1 MLQRDEQPRDTIV
14 INCNTN
20 MNKQMFLSY
29 GQSRVNRDGQAR
41 VTEMWASKC
50 YRDMGKPPI
59 MLSSHVNF
67 MGSHS
72 RCDDD
77 NFDINTAIRNV

>member
-1 MLQRDEQPRDTIV
+1 MNKQIFRGMGKQMLQR
-14 INCNTN
+14 
-20 MNKQMFLSY
+20 Y
-29 GQSRVNRDGQAR
+29 GQTN
-41 VTEMWASKC
+41 VTEIWASKC